1 MSLSNTGKHVLN
13 SWVTIQT
20 FEELDK
26 NGDEQLD
33 FDEMKGLL
41 RARNPHMKE
50 PDLRFLYNGIDSS
63 HDGFVDLGEFIKFYL
78 SSEASEHKSEPKPET
93 EEHKSERKLET
104 EEHKSEPKPEPK
116 TKTYGLQTLYDTL
129 LANMSAPIPS
139 IQQFKTRTARSA
151 STSSHRQRCGPT
163 ILDGTGFQ
171 DSLRHSMHYD
181 ASNSTSVGRPALI
194 AQKPSRST
202 TPTSLRPHR
211 SASQRRSRE
220 VSGPER
226 FFYDRSTYTGV
237 HQHGGPSCIDGN
249 GWVSSMRAGHHS
261 GSTFT
266 RTAGHPLNNNGPRCI

>member
-63 HDGFVDLGEFIKFYL
+63 HDGFVDLEEFVKFYL
-78 SSEASEHKSEPKPET
+78 ASEASDHKGVSSEASDHKSEPKPEMK
-93 EEHKSERKLET
+93 EHKKT
-104 EEHKSEPKPEPK
+104 EM
-116 TKTYGLQTLYDTL
+116 YGLP
-129 LANMSAPIPS
+129 NMSAPIPS
-139 IQQFKTRTARSA
+139 IQPFKTRTARSA
-151 STSSHRQRCGPT
+151 STSSRRRRCGPT

-181 ASNSTSVGRPALI
+181 ASNSTSVGRPAFT

-202 TPTSLRPHR
+202 TPTSLRPRR
-211 SASQRRSRE
+211 SASQSRGRRE

>member
-78 SSEASEHKSEPKPET
+78 SSEASEHKSEPKPE
-93 EEHKSERKLET
+93 
-104 EEHKSEPKPEPK
+104 PK

-139 IQQFKTRTARSA
+139 IQPFKTRTARSA

-261 GSTFT
+261 GSTFK

>member
-63 HDGFVDLGEFIKFYL
+63 HDGFVDLEEFVKFYL
-78 SSEASEHKSEPKPET
+78 ASEASDHKGVSSEASDHKSEPKPEM
-93 EEHKSERKLET
+93 E
-104 EEHKSEPKPEPK
+104 EPKE
-116 TKTYGLQTLYDTL
+116 TKLYGLP
-129 LANMSAPIPS
+129 NMSAPIPS
-139 IQQFKTRTARSA
+139 IQPFKTRTARSV
-151 STSSHRQRCGPT
+151 STSCRRQRCGPT

-171 DSLRHSMHYD
+171 DSLRHSMYYE
-181 ASNSTSVGRPALI
+181 ASNSTSLGRPAFA
-194 AQKPSRST
+194 AQKPSRSK
-202 TPTSLRPHR
+202 TPTSLQPRRP
-211 SASQRRSRE
+211 ASQSRSRE